1 MTRPNLATVR
11 RNPRAIAKGKLPGLK
26 TTKKMSS
33 TIKPG
38 DLKRPSSKK
47 RKLVL
52 NSTALPGRNN
62 FKTFKT
68 SKPIKPDA
76 KIDIKS

>member
-1 MTRPNLATVR
+1 VR
-11 RNPRAIAKGKLPGLK
+11 RNPRAVAKGKLPQLK
-26 TTKKMSS
+26 TVKKMSS

-47 RKLVL
+47 RKVVL
-52 NSTALPGRNN
+52 NPAAVTGRNN
-62 FKTFKT
+62 FKNFTT